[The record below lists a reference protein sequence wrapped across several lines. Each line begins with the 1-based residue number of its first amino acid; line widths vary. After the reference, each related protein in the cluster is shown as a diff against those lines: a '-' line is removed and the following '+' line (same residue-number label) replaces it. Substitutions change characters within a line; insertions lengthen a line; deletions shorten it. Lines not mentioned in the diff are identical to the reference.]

1 MFANGFCSCRVGCR
15 PGTNCLLQLE
25 KMQAKCNHKLKF
37 LLVVSLFQNIFVL
50 RCLLRLSV
58 FSLCI
63 LLYICH
69 CPTGMSEGELA
80 QTSARLWICL
90 DLFILSKWT
99 ADLGG
104 NNRDLKQ
111 QCSNSAGS
119 VSILLHCKTWQI
131 LLPAFRISLWKI
143 LSGNSARDTLPLLC
157 IKAELQADSSC
168 SYTDTSF
175 PMCCKCLDV

>member
-1 MFANGFCSCRVGCR
+1 MLDDIKLGYGNRCPKWASEVHSLNGNQCASSFIRRMFANGFCSCRVGCR

-25 KMQAKCNHKLKF
+25 KMQAKCNYKLKF

-80 QTSARLWICL
+80 QTSARL
-90 DLFILSKWT
+90 
-99 ADLGG
+99 
-104 NNRDLKQ
+104 
-111 QCSNSAGS
+111 
-119 VSILLHCKTWQI
+119 
-131 LLPAFRISLWKI
+131 
-143 LSGNSARDTLPLLC
+143 
-157 IKAELQADSSC
+157 
-168 SYTDTSF
+168 
-175 PMCCKCLDV
+175 